1 MGNRRVA
8 PWVYLAEIPSKVVA
22 IDRYVPAYIALHIL
36 REIMERSGG
45 VSSLVHQGFFSPNW
59 I

>member
-1 MGNRRVA
+1 MGNRRDA

-36 REIMERSGG
+36 RETMQRSGG
-45 VSSLVHQGFFSPNW
+45 VSSLSAPRFFSPS
-59 I
+59 

>member
-1 MGNRRVA
+1 MGNRRDA

-36 REIMERSGG
+36 RETMERSDG
-45 VSSLVHQGFFSPNW
+45 VSSLVHQGFFLLAR
-59 I
+59 